1 MKRAI
6 PLILVTLLLSAFVGA
21 CGGGGGGGEPTQPT
35 PTTPPESPAGIWGG
49 QSVSRVANDVFTSF
63 EFSATG
69 GFTTGATPYR
79 STYSSG
85 TAQTVGNTLLY
96 HSGLFAWHILN
107 GSVATV
113 TFETMPNTLS
123 FWVRTANI
131 SVVSNIDIFD
141 ENGILILNVPT
152 TNAYQMS
159 SVVRGAG
166 QTLIGSMVVTN
177 TSGGDVVMDDLTFGY
192 SGSGFAGST
201 DNITCLVS
209 ELMETACVITD
220 PTTDEILVSAAA
232 TLQIANVTQASGT
245 GSLYASP
252 GLTLINGK
260 TVVPLTITA
269 GTIAEGITL
278 DLTVDG
284 AGSTNDVAMVFDAT
298 YNRGSA
304 LATIAA
310 VYTSFDIFGDP
321 SSFTIDAAGVIT
333 GQSNSGCVLNGQV
346 AIIDAMFNVYDVTL
360 DVASCGGLDGTYDGL
375 GSSQDG
381 AAMDDLF
388 VFAVF
393 TAQSVIVG
401 EAQK

>member
-1 MKRAI
+1 MKRSI
-6 PLILVTLLLSAFVGA
+6 SLLLITLLLSALVGA
-21 CGGGGGGGEPTQPT
+21 CGGGGGGGGTT
-35 PTTPPESPAGIWGG
+35 PPPPPESPAGIWGG

-123 FWVRTANI
+123 FWVRTANN

-141 ENGILILNVPT
+141 ESGAPILLNVVPP
-152 TNAYQMS
+152 NAYQMF

-201 DNITCLVS
+201 DNITCVVS

-260 TVVPLTITA
+260 TVAPLTITA

-284 AGSTNDVAMVFDAT
+284 AGSTNDVATVFDAT

-333 GQSNSGCVLNGQV
+333 GQSNSGCVLNGQL